1 MIADEG
7 RLAAV
12 TAMKCIVDG
21 ATCARGSAGGGGGS
35 ATAGGMGPLGVC
47 AEAAGRL

>member
-1 MIADEG
+1 MRSEG

-21 ATCARGSAGGGGGS
+21 AALPRDLPGWAWDIP
-35 ATAGGMGPLGVC
+35 ATGGGMGPLGVC
-47 AEAAGRL
+47 GEATGRL